1 MTKNVKMSSIENI
14 TKNYYYKI
22 IMSNNSLKKEGYNY
36 ASQDESLV
44 DSVLCG
50 KILPKVINHVPFGL
64 PANIITCCS
73 NTCVFIAFVIAMLA
87 ATKGIRTVWFAI
99 PFLIPA
105 YLFGDCLDGMQARR
119 TKTGSPL
126 GEYLD
131 HFLDCFVNA
140 ELIIPV
146 LVCYKIVNPWIVFV
160 ILSKAYI
167 TQAVAF
173 WERYKNGH
181 MYFGKFSSS
190 EVVLSFTVIITIAY
204 FDSVVNGALITLGSF
219 GFIQNIFGSS
229 CQWLQKL
236 TIAEAV
242 VCTFIVFSL
251 ISDLFNFIRTRGAS
265 IRFWAYCAASI
276 LVATLFAIRN
286 PDYHYIPYY
295 IVVLFNIDY
304 IAALIVAIT
313 MKKTDPH
320 ADYIFVAFVVITF
333 VLKLE
338 SPVILIIELAYVL
351 VKIIVRAV
359 WFITKHRRYWV
370 WKNPP
375 LPQEN

>member
-50 KILPKVINHVPFGL
+50 KILPKVIEHVPFGL
-64 PANIITCCS
+64 PANIITICS
-73 NTCVFIAFVIAMLA
+73 NTCVFIAFLIAMLS
-87 ATKGIRTVWFAI
+87 TKGITKLWFAI

-126 GEYLD
+126 GEYMD

-160 ILSKAYI
+160 ILCKAYI

-181 MYFGKFSSS
+181 LYFGKFSSS

-276 LVATLFAIRN
+276 LVAILFAIRN

-304 IAALIVAIT
+304 IASLIVAIT

>member
-14 TKNYYYKI
+14 TKNYYYKT
-22 IMSNNSLKKEGYNY
+22 IMSNNSLKKDGYNY

-50 KILPKVINHVPFGL
+50 KILPKVIEHVPFGL
-64 PANIITCCS
+64 PANIITICS
-73 NTCVFIAFVIAMLA
+73 NTCVFIAFLIAMLS
-87 ATKGIRTVWFAI
+87 TKGITKLWFAI

-105 YLFGDCLDGMQARR
+105 YLIGDSLDGMQARK

-160 ILSKAYI
+160 ILCKAYI

-181 MYFGKFSSS
+181 MYFGKFSST
-190 EVVLSFTVIITIAY
+190 EVILSFTVIITIAY

-242 VCTFIVFSL
+242 VCTFVVFSL

-276 LVATLFAIRN
+276 LVAILFAIRN

-304 IAALIVAIT
+304 IASLIVAIT

-320 ADYIFVAFVVITF
+320 ADYIFVAFVVIAF

-338 SPVILIIELAYVL
+338 SPVILIVELAYVL

>member
-126 GEYLD
+126 GEYMD

-181 MYFGKFSSS
+181 LYFGKFSSS

-276 LVATLFAIRN
+276 LVAILFAIRN

-304 IAALIVAIT
+304 IASLIVAIT

>member
-251 ISDLFNFIRTRGAS
+251 ISDFFNFIRTRGAS

-276 LVATLFAIRN
+276 LVAILFAIRN

-304 IAALIVAIT
+304 IASLIVAIT

-320 ADYIFVAFVVITF
+320 ADYIFVAFVVIAF

>member
-50 KILPKVINHVPFGL
+50 KILPKVIDHVPFGL
-64 PANIITCCS
+64 PANIITICS
-73 NTCVFIAFVIAMLA
+73 NSCVFIAFLIAMLS
-87 ATKGIRTVWFAI
+87 TKGITKLWFAI

-160 ILSKAYI
+160 ILCKAYI

-251 ISDLFNFIRTRGAS
+251 ISDFFNFIRTRGAS

-276 LVATLFAIRN
+276 LVAALFAIRN

-304 IAALIVAIT
+304 IASLIVAIT

>member
-50 KILPKVINHVPFGL
+50 KILPKVIEHVPFGL
-64 PANIITCCS
+64 PANIITICS
-73 NTCVFIAFVIAMLA
+73 NTCVFIAFLIAMLS
-87 ATKGIRTVWFAI
+87 TKGITKLWFAI

-160 ILSKAYI
+160 ILCKAYI

-219 GFIQNIFGSS
+219 GFIQTIFGSS

-276 LVATLFAIRN
+276 LVAALFAIRN

-304 IAALIVAIT
+304 IASLIVAIT

-333 VLKLE
+333 VVKLE

>member
-1 MTKNVKMSSIENI
+1 MTKNVKVSSVENI

-50 KILPKVINHVPFGL
+50 KILPKVIEHVPFGL
-64 PANIITCCS
+64 PANIITICS
-73 NTCVFIAFVIAMLA
+73 NTCVFIAFLIAMLS
-87 ATKGIRTVWFAI
+87 TKGITKVWFAI

-126 GEYLD
+126 GEYMD

-160 ILSKAYI
+160 ILCKAYI

-181 MYFGKFSSS
+181 LYFGKFSSS

-251 ISDLFNFIRTRGAS
+251 ISDFFNFIRTRGAS

-304 IAALIVAIT
+304 IASLIVAIT

-320 ADYIFVAFVVITF
+320 ADYIFVVFVVITF

>member
-1 MTKNVKMSSIENI
+1 MTKNVKVSSIENI

-36 ASQDESLV
+36 AAQDKSLV
-44 DSVLCG
+44 DPLLCG
-50 KILPKVINHVPFGL
+50 KILPKVIEHVPFGL
-64 PANIITCCS
+64 PANIITICS
-73 NTCVFIAFVIAMLA
+73 NSCVFIAFLIAMLS
-87 ATKGIRTVWFAI
+87 TKGITKLWFAI

-105 YLFGDCLDGMQARR
+105 YLIGDCLDGMQARR

-160 ILSKAYI
+160 ILCKAYI

-181 MYFGKFSSS
+181 MYFGKFSST
-190 EVVLSFTVIITIAY
+190 EVILTFTVIITIAY

-242 VCTFIVFSL
+242 VCTFVVFSL
-251 ISDLFNFIRTRGAS
+251 ISDFFNFIRTRGAS

-276 LVATLFAIRN
+276 LVAILFAIRN

-304 IAALIVAIT
+304 IASLIVAIT

>member
-1 MTKNVKMSSIENI
+1 MTKNVKVSSIENI
-14 TKNYYYKI
+14 TKNYYYEI

-251 ISDLFNFIRTRGAS
+251 ISDFFNFIRTRGAS

-304 IAALIVAIT
+304 IASLIVAIT

>member
-1 MTKNVKMSSIENI
+1 MTKNVKVSSVENI

-50 KILPKVINHVPFGL
+50 KILPKVIEHVPFGL
-64 PANIITCCS
+64 PANIITICS

-126 GEYLD
+126 GEYMD

-181 MYFGKFSSS
+181 MYFGRFSST
-190 EVVLSFTVIITIAY
+190 EVILTFTVIITIAY

-276 LVATLFAIRN
+276 LVAILFAIRN

-304 IAALIVAIT
+304 IASLIVAIT

>member
-50 KILPKVINHVPFGL
+50 KILPKVIEHVPFGL

-251 ISDLFNFIRTRGAS
+251 ISDFFNFIRTRGAS
-265 IRFWAYCAASI
+265 IRFWAYCVASI

-313 MKKTDPH
+313 MKKQDPH
-320 ADYIFVAFVVITF
+320 PDYIFIAFAVIMF
-333 VLKLE
+333 VLKIE
-338 SPVILIIELAYVL
+338 SPVVLIVELVYVSL
-351 VKIIVRAV
+351 KIISRAA
-359 WFITKHRRYWV
+359 WFIAKHRQFWV

-375 LPQEN
+375 LPQEV

>member
-1 MTKNVKMSSIENI
+1 MTKNVKVSSIENI

-36 ASQDESLV
+36 AAQDKSLV
-44 DSVLCG
+44 DPLLCG
-50 KILPKVINHVPFGL
+50 KILPKVIEHVPFGL
-64 PANIITCCS
+64 PANIITICS
-73 NTCVFIAFVIAMLA
+73 NSCVFIAFLIAMLS
-87 ATKGIRTVWFAI
+87 TKGITKLWFAI

-160 ILSKAYI
+160 ILCKAYI

-181 MYFGKFSSS
+181 MYFGKFSST
-190 EVVLSFTVIITIAY
+190 EVILTFTVIITIAY

-242 VCTFIVFSL
+242 VCTFVVFSL
-251 ISDLFNFIRTRGAS
+251 ISDFFNFIRTRGAS

-276 LVATLFAIRN
+276 LVAILFAIRN

-304 IAALIVAIT
+304 IASLIVAIT
-313 MKKTDPH
+313 MKKADPH

>member
-50 KILPKVINHVPFGL
+50 KILPKVIDHVPFGL
-64 PANIITCCS
+64 PANIITICS
-73 NTCVFIAFVIAMLA
+73 NSCVFIAFLIAMLS
-87 ATKGIRTVWFAI
+87 TKGITKLWFAI

-160 ILSKAYI
+160 ILCKAYI

-251 ISDLFNFIRTRGAS
+251 ISDFFNFIRTRGAS

-276 LVATLFAIRN
+276 LVAALFAIRN

-304 IAALIVAIT
+304 IAALIVSIT